1 MNESDLPD
9 GALIR
14 EAGTIEEN
22 LPMVNYIML
31 HRIYD
36 MMSLIAKGSVGAE
49 EVDRMISYHEQGF
62 LLGPEPAYT
71 PKEIKDEVDGL

>member
-9 GALIR
+9 GSVVR

-36 MMSLIAKGSVGAE
+36 MLTLVAKGSVGAE
-49 EVDRMISYHEQGF
+49 EVEKMVQYHEKGF

-71 PKEIKDEVDGL
+71 PNEIKDQVDGL